1 MFSDGNLVGDGSW
14 ELRVLVTDLLNEGP
28 KTLRVK
34 GDLHIGGLML
44 QLVEDL
50 GKIDSLLKNDYF
62 PNQFWVI
69 IVAIIT
75 RTL

>member
-1 MFSDGNLVGDGSW
+1 MFADGNLVGDGSW
-14 ELRVLVTDLLNEGP
+14 ELRILVTDLNEEP

-50 GKIDSLLKNDYF
+50 DFITNSISSNQQTPPLLSF
-62 PNQFWVI
+62 SELRCEL
-69 IVAIIT
+69 A
-75 RTL
+75 

>member
-14 ELRVLVTDLLNEGP
+14 ELRVLVTDLNEEP
-28 KTLRVK
+28 RTLRVK

-50 GKIDSLLKNDYF
+50 GKKIKGIMVAVVAYIRSNFDSRDCF
-62 PNQFWVI
+62 I
-69 IVAIIT
+69 ST
-75 RTL
+75 